1 VHLPSFM
8 WLWRIAAW
16 SMGLTITLFFGLAIA
31 GLMLRRQ
38 RLQAGVKPQKWLR
51 ILHRGLGIALV
62 ILIVNLLAIGVVG
75 TLGHYGSLG
84 HSWHLPV
91 GLAVVALALGSAWS
105 ATRIHPQRPWA
116 RSLHLKINSLLFV
129 ALALVS
135 LSGWS
140 VVQKYMPP

>member
-1 VHLPSFM
+1 M

-16 SMGLTITLFFGLAIA
+16 SMGLTVTLFAALAVVGLV
-31 GLMLRRQ
+31 LRTQ
-38 RLQAGVKPQKWLR
+38 RLRPGTKPQKWLR
-51 ILHRGLGIALV
+51 ILHRGLGILL
-62 ILIVNLLAIGVVG
+62 ILLILNLLAIGIVG

-91 GLAVVALALGSAWS
+91 GLGVVALALGSAWS

-135 LSGWS
+135 WSGWA
-140 VVQKYMPP
+140 VVQKYMPQ

>member
-1 VHLPSFM
+1 
-8 WLWRIAAW
+8 
-16 SMGLTITLFFGLAIA
+16 MGLTVTLFFALAAI
-31 GLMLRRQ
+31 GLMIRKQ
-38 RLQAGVKPQKWLR
+38 RLATGVKPQKWLR
-51 ILHRGLGIALV
+51 LLHRALGLILV
-62 ILIVNLLAIGVVG
+62 LLILNLLAIGVVG

-91 GLAVVALALGSAWS
+91 GLGVVALSLGSAWS

-116 RSLHLKINSLLFV
+116 RSLHLKINSFLFI

-140 VVQKYMPP
+140 VVQKYMPQ